1 VVGGCGLIFALI
13 GVLLFCK
20 RSKQK
25 KNSNRGDR
33 DKGGVDDHRIQAD
46 AEYVV
51 GSKNAPRSNGCVPPN
66 RITITAN
73 PLADADNKVSQ
84 VEIQLKTRTES
95 PP

>member
-1 VVGGCGLIFALI
+1 VICIHCGC
-13 GVLLFCK
+13 V
-20 RSKQK
+20 
-25 KNSNRGDR
+25 GDR

-73 PLADADNKVSQ
+73 PLADADNKVRYILLFFHFHNHCYS
-84 VEIQLKTRTES
+84 VCLTILK
-95 PP
+95 